1 MKMQESNNYY
11 RLQNIHS
18 RALNQAWGPPSTGSS
33 VQVHT
38 YEACLG
44 LSV

>member
-11 RLQNIHS
+11 GFQNIRS
-18 RALNQAWGPPSTGSS
+18 RALNQAWGPPGTGSC

-38 YEACLG
+38 REACLG
-44 LSV
+44 